1 MKKFLAL
8 SLLLALSACGG
19 SDTATTPA
27 NPTPP
32 TGNAPQNSPPTV
44 SIAAVAEH
52 EEGTEVTLNGTAAD
66 SDGTITSYTWTQ
78 IGGTSA
84 SLDATNQ
91 TRLIFTAPQVNG
103 RETLTFELKVTDNG
117 GANATARVEVV
128 VVDEVITTVSRA
140 IEKLVEEGGLP
151 VLDRTDE
158 LTGVDANTNGV
169 RDDIEAYIASLQVS
183 PDQTEKLLDFAGYMQ
198 LVVTVDPKSRTNPTA
213 FDDEMGQSLI
223 CALYAF
229 DDRAT
234 VRTYIR
240 QIKSYTANTYDRAKR
255 YDEYNSL
262 LDGATLSMPSP
273 ANCQ

>member
-1 MKKFLAL
+1 MKTFLAL

-151 VLDRTDE
+151 DLDISDD
-158 LTGVDANTNGV
+158 LTGADANTNGV
-169 RDDIEAYIASLQVS
+169 RDDIEAFIVSLPITQEQA
-183 PDQTEKLLDFAGYMQ
+183 DKLMDYAGYLQ
-198 LVVTVDPKSRTNPTA
+198 QTIITDPETRQNKTA
-213 FDDEMGQSLI
+213 FADEMGQSLI

-229 DDRAT
+229 ESREQA
-234 VRTYIR
+234 RSYLN
-240 QIKSYTANTYDRAKR
+240 QLQSYTANTYDRAVR
-255 YDEYNSL
+255 YNDYSQSL
-262 LDGATLSMPSP
+262 NGSTLSLPSP
-273 ANCQ
+273 SNCR